1 MSEQS
6 LDQQLQAWWR
16 SPLGAQVRA
25 ALQELLQELTR
36 LTNEALEAAE
46 EQGLQD
52 AVNWARLP
60 SCVDAA
66 LVCSKHGLSWL
77 VEVDEASPDAHR
89 LQQFLEQ
96 RLAQGGF
103 TGRVV
108 TEW

>member
-1 MSEQS
+1 MSEQQT

-16 SPLGAQVRA
+16 SPLGVQTQA
-25 ALQELLQELTR
+25 ALQELTR
-36 LTNEALEAAE
+36 LTNEALEAARAE
-46 EQGLQD
+46 GLQD

-96 RLAQGGF
+96 RLARAGF